1 MTATSI
7 GPWKLGPA
15 IVTSEEAG
23 EHIRKYKGII
33 SPERLFETW
42 EASALPGHLST
53 VVDGPDA
60 GLTIP
65 ELIEKYGEQF
75 LGKRVAKE
83 YGTVFPLL
91 MKLVYCCG
99 DLTLHVH
106 TPDAFAE
113 DDFGVLGR
121 EEFWYIIDAPE
132 GAEVLT
138 GFNEAITVEEFEDA
152 VKDHTIINHIART
165 PASPGDAFYIPAGR
179 PHSLTPGILLL
190 EIFDP
195 AMSGHDLYSFREPD
209 RQVDSEILAD
219 ASEAVD
225 VTVLPS
231 YRNDPE
237 PAIDGIEGLAHT
249 SHFSVNR
256 LTISG
261 KKILYNYE
269 NSFVLYHCVEGEVRL
284 SVGSDDSAAITVR
297 RGESVLVAGSSKRI
311 VFDGDG
317 VVVAAHM

>member
-1 MTATSI
+1 SI
-7 GPWKLGPA
+7 VA
-15 IVTSEEAG
+15 E
-23 EHIRKYKGII
+23 
-33 SPERLFETW
+33 
-42 EASALPGHLST
+42 
-53 VVDGPDA
+53 GPDA
-60 GLTIP
+60 GLTIHQ
-65 ELIEKYGEQF
+65 LIEKYGEQF
-75 LGKRVAKE
+75 LGKRVSKE
-83 YGTVFPLL
+83 YGPVFPLL

-121 EEFWYIIDAPE
+121 EEFWYILDAPE
-132 GAEVLT
+132 GAEILT

-165 PASPGDAFYIPAGR
+165 PACPGDAFYIPAGR

-195 AMSGHDLYSFREPD
+195 AMSGHDLYSFRDPE
-209 RQVDSEILAD
+209 RVVDSDTLAD
-219 ASEAVD
+219 AADAID

-231 YRNDPE
+231 YRTEPE

-269 NSFVLYHCVEGEVRL
+269 NSFVLYHCVEGEVKL
-284 SVGSDDSAAITVR
+284 SVGSDESAISLC
-297 RGESVLVAGSSKRI
+297 RGESVVVAGSSKRI
-311 VFDGDG
+311 VFDGEG